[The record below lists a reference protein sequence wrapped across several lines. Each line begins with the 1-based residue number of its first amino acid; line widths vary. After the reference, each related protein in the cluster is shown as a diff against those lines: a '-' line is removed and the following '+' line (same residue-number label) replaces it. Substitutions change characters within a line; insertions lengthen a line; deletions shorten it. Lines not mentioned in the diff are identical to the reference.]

1 MTNQDWSNL
10 GNDIRNLVQ
19 SAIDSQ
25 DFQKLNE
32 TISRTINQAVEGV
45 SQGLSYAEEKLN
57 EGNRKGKYRNV
68 SPKQGMREKKKQ
80 GMNQMVP
87 VSANALFRSTA
98 GTMGG
103 GIALS
108 VSGYTLAGGLGIAAV
123 ILLWVGILGG
133 FPVPLKVAAAFLPFA
148 LAGGIVGGMGT
159 RMIRRVKRCR
169 AYIGNFRNRNYCSL
183 RELAAS
189 VGKSEGYVRRDIR
202 NMLRRGM
209 FLQGHLD
216 KQETCLM
223 VSHEAYDMY
232 CAAQAQ
238 LEERQRLRIEGEKE
252 RQSAAPESLNA
263 EDNPGL
269 PEAAQ
274 KVIHEGEEYLRK
286 IRTCRDAV
294 SGREIE
300 EKISRMELIVQKIFQ
315 RVEKQPELVDEL
327 HKFMGYYLPTTVK
340 LLEAYQDMAAQ
351 PVQGSNILSA
361 RQEIEGTLDTINQA
375 FENLLDSFFQDKAW
389 DISSD
394 ITVLQTMLAQEGL
407 TGADFGARNTPL
419 NR

>member
-1 MTNQDWSNL
+1 MANQDWSNL

-45 SQGLSYAEEKLN
+45 SQGLSHAEEKLN
-57 EGNRKGKYRNV
+57 GGNQKGKYRSV
-68 SPKQGMREKKKQ
+68 SPRQDFREKKKQ
-80 GMNQMVP
+80 DMNQMVP
-87 VSANALFRSTA
+87 VSGNALFRSTA

-108 VSGYTLAGGLGIAAV
+108 VSGYTLAGGLGIATL

-133 FPVPLKVAAAFLPFA
+133 FSVPLKVAAAFLPFA
-148 LAGGIVGGMGT
+148 LASGIAGGMGT
-159 RMIRRVKRCR
+159 RMIRRVKRFR
-169 AYIGNFRNRNYCSL
+169 AYIGNFRNRNYCSF
-183 RELAAS
+183 RELAVS
-189 VGKSEGYVRRDIR
+189 VGKSENYVRRDIR
-202 NMLRRGM
+202 DMLQRGM

-238 LEERQRLRIEGEKE
+238 LEERQRLQIEGKK
-252 RQSAAPESLNA
+252 QPSAAAGTLDA
-263 EDNPGL
+263 EDKQGL
-269 PEAAQ
+269 PEEAQ
-274 KVIHEGEEYLRK
+274 KVIREGEEYLRK

-340 LLEAYQDMAAQ
+340 LLEAYQEMAAQ

-407 TGADFGARNTPL
+407 TGTDFDAQIKQP

>member
-159 RMIRRVKRCR
+159 RMIRRVKRFR

-361 RQEIEGTLDTINQA
+361 RQEIEGTLRYHRAADNAGAGGIDRRR
-375 FENLLDSFFQDKAW
+375 FW
-389 DISSD
+389 R
-394 ITVLQTMLAQEGL
+394 AQYAVEQL
-407 TGADFGARNTPL
+407 IY
-419 NR
+419 

>member
-159 RMIRRVKRCR
+159 RMIRRVKRFR

-286 IRTCRDAV
+286 IRT
-294 SGREIE
+294 
-300 EKISRMELIVQKIFQ
+300 
-315 RVEKQPELVDEL
+315 
-327 HKFMGYYLPTTVK
+327 
-340 LLEAYQDMAAQ
+340 
-351 PVQGSNILSA
+351 
-361 RQEIEGTLDTINQA
+361 
-375 FENLLDSFFQDKAW
+375 
-389 DISSD
+389 
-394 ITVLQTMLAQEGL
+394 
-407 TGADFGARNTPL
+407 
-419 NR
+419 